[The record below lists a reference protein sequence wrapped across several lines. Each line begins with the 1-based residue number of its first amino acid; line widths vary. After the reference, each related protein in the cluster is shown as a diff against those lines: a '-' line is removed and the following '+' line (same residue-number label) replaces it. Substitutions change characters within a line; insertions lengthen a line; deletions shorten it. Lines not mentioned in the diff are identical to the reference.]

1 MSLGLKCGRGRRE
14 DSTLRWICERFAC
27 SDVRGNGMTDE
38 ESKKSKIYCN
48 WCKQE
53 TNHELKGEHTIK
65 FPHEN
70 FPEMLVYRFWICM
83 GCERGTL
90 QEGYWNGG
98 MNEDDEEQ
106 EYFPER
112 SKKFLVPKPYFK
124 LKIALSDIYHE
135 AITCY
140 NACYNS
146 KTPILCAAGLR
157 ALLEGICQ
165 DKRIKGKNLKVKI
178 EGLKTRLPNKNI
190 IRNLHHFRFMG
201 NDAVHELTAPKSNEL
216 ALAIGV
222 IEDLLN
228 FFYELAYKASQLRE
242 MRRSKKPKTLKP
254 GKAVSATLTFTAD
267 T

>member
-1 MSLGLKCGRGRRE
+1 MAADTPNKTR
-14 DSTLRWICERFAC
+14 
-27 SDVRGNGMTDE
+27 
-38 ESKKSKIYCN
+38 IYCN

-53 TNHELKGEHTIK
+53 TNHELKGEHTVK
-65 FPHEN
+65 FPDED

-124 LKIALSDIYHE
+124 LKIALSDIYRE

-140 NACYNS
+140 NS
-146 KTPILCAAGLR
+146 KAPILCAAGLR

-165 DKRIKGKNLKVKI
+165 DKRIKGKTLKAKI
-178 EGLKTRLPNKNI
+178 DGLQTRLPNKNI

-201 NDAVHELTAPKSNEL
+201 NDAVHELTAPKPNEL

-228 FFYELAYKASQLRE
+228 FFYELDYKASQLRQ
-242 MRRSKKPKTLKP
+242 MRRSKKYKTQKKP
-254 GKAVSATLTFTAD
+254 VAVSATLTLTSNP
-267 T
+267 